1 MKIIKKKLYY
11 KLFKLLSKKR
21 KRQLFL
27 LIILLILNGVIESF
41 SIASIIPFLSIA
53 ISKDNIYSIPFVGN
67 YTNILGIN
75 NSSDMFLVL
84 TISLSIF
91 IIFSILLRIYNLTFI
106 SKITAKVS
114 IDLSFLII
122 NNNMYRTYIQY
133 TRKNSSEIISLAQ
146 DKVDRATSAIY
157 SLLTFLSS
165 LILSVSI
172 IISLFLLNWQFALIA
187 IAVIYSYYLLV
198 YKKAKEIL
206 FSQGL
211 ILSNLYPLRLKVLEE
226 AFEGFRDIII
236 NGKEKIYIKLFKKY
250 DSQIKYANAN
260 SQVIVALPKIL
271 LEGFLF
277 LIITLG
283 GYFLIAS
290 ELNPA
295 IYIPLIGSFLYAF
308 QRLLPLSQQL
318 YSALAGYKY
327 KAAIIN
333 DIVRDI
339 NDNKYNKK
347 IYDSR
352 ENIIFRKSIILDKVS
367 FKYENS
373 KTILNGIKLKINK
386 GDLIGI
392 YGQTGS
398 GKSTLLNI
406 IMGLLT
412 PNKGNII
419 IDDKVLD
426 NKNFNKNWLS
436 NIRNVP
442 QNIFLKEGS
451 IAENIAFGE
460 EIEDIDFDKLVK
472 ASKVANIYDFIKSI
486 DKGFDS
492 IVGERGILLSGGQR
506 QRIAIARAI
515 YKPRSILVLDEATSA
530 LDEKTEEILLNSLL
544 NMDEKLTIIL
554 VTHRTKTLKLCRRV
568 FKVVNNT
575 IIEEFK

>member
-27 LIILLILNGVIESF
+27 LIILHILNGVIESF

-67 YTNILGIN
+67 YANILGIN
-75 NSSDMFLVL
+75 NSSDMFVVL

-91 IIFSILLRIYNLTFI
+91 IMFSILLRIYNLTFI

-114 IDLSFLII
+114 IDLSYLII
-122 NNNMYRTYIQY
+122 SNNMYKTYTQY
-133 TRKNSSEIISLAQ
+133 TRQNSSEIISLAQ
-146 DKVDRATSAIY
+146 DKVDGATSAIY

-165 LILSVSI
+165 LIISISI
-172 IISLFLLNWQFALIA
+172 IISLFLLNWQFAFIA

-211 ILSNLYPLRLKVLEE
+211 IISNLYPLKLKVLEE

-250 DSQIKYANAN
+250 DSQIKFANAN
-260 SQVIVALPKIL
+260 SEVIVALPRIL

-277 LIITLG
+277 LIITLA
-283 GYFLIAS
+283 GYFLIS
-290 ELNPA
+290 SKLNPV

-318 YSALAGYKY
+318 YTALASYKY
-327 KAAIIN
+327 KAGFIN
-333 DIVRDI
+333 DIVSDI

-347 IYDSR
+347 RHDSR
-352 ENIIFRKSIILDKVS
+352 ENIIFRKNIILDNVS

-392 YGQTGS
+392 YGQTGC

-406 IMGLLT
+406 IMGLLE
-412 PNKGNII
+412 PNEGNII
-419 IDDKVLD
+419 IDDRVLD

-486 DKGFDS
+486 DKGFNS

-515 YKPRSILVLDEATSA
+515 YKPRRILVLDEATSA

-568 FKVVNNT
+568 FKVINNT